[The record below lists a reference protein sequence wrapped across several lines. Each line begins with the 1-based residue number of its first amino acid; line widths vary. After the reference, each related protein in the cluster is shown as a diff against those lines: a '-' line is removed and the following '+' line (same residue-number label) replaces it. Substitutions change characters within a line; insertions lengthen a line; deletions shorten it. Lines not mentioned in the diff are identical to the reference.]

1 MNIRTLLA
9 QAILCGLAACATP
22 YQERGMMGGFTE
34 SQLGPRVWRVNF
46 VSNPGRTPDE
56 VKDMIL
62 LRSAELV
69 TAGGFDRFV
78 VVQASDQKL
87 VTGVVGVSTFSGG
100 IFASLFTPMRNP
112 DISAVIE
119 ARPRSSPREVEYDAT
134 FLLRSLGPKYG
145 LRRSTIERSAT
156 APPLEVKPVSA
167 TPAVI
172 AEPAAPAVAKK
183 PPAIIGQ
190 DSVGA
195 ERLAR
200 DVGCVRD
207 VLANLIAK
215 GPGYETYSFQ
225 CVNGDTLLVRCDFG
239 NCRALK

>member
-1 MNIRTLLA
+1 
-9 QAILCGLAACATP
+9 
-22 YQERGMMGGFTE
+22 MMGGFSE

-46 VSNPGRTPDE
+46 ISNPGRTPDE

-69 TAGGFDRFV
+69 AAGGFDRFV
-78 VVQASDQKL
+78 VVQASDQTL
-87 VTGVVGVSTFSGG
+87 VTGVVGVSTLSGG

-119 ARPRSSPREVEYDAT
+119 ARPRSSPREVEYDSA
-134 FLLRSLGPKYG
+134 FLLRSLGPKFG
-145 LRRSTIERSAT
+145 LRTIERSAT
-156 APPLEVKPVSA
+156 ATPIEVKPVA
-167 TPAVI
+167 AVPTVI
-172 AEPAAPAVAKK
+172 AEPAVPTTAKK

-195 ERLAR
+195 ERVAR

-207 VLANLIAK
+207 VLANMISK

-225 CVNGDTLLVRCDFG
+225 CVNGDTLLVRCEFG